1 MKNPL
6 NKRYIRAFK
15 KDFAKY
21 LVIFLLQVLMISAVS
36 GFEVANNSVMKTMN
50 ENIIKLKQESGL
62 FTVKKKLN
70 SSQIKLFEE
79 NDLKVYEQFY
89 IDEVIDNNTTLRFYK
104 IRTQIDLQ
112 EVFDGRLPE
121 NENEIAL
128 ERLYAEN
135 NKISIGDDI
144 SYGDI
149 TYKVVGTISLVDYSS
164 LFSNNNEMM
173 MNSISFGVAILTETG
188 FKRLN
193 GNDVTYR
200 YVYKYNNE
208 YNEETLRNKNDDLKD
223 ILIENTEIKEFIPS
237 YDNKAITFVAED
249 AESDGTSMYIFLYL
263 MLILIAY
270 ISSITIINTIQKES
284 TVIGTLKASG
294 YTNNELIMH
303 YMLMPFIISI
313 LGAIVGNILGYTVVE
328 DFMEGVYFAN
338 YSLAKYVSTFQV
350 KTFLYVSIVPIIL
363 MSAINYVVLH
373 KTLKLKPL
381 KFFRRDLSKHKNRR
395 AIKLSHKI
403 PFFTRYRIRIIMQ
416 NKNAYITLIIG
427 ILFANLL
434 FFFGLAFPNL
444 LNNYI
449 DIANDGIIAP
459 YETILNMPLSLA
471 QSSHKLEASIN
482 LIDFSNKIQTDN
494 ESAEK
499 FSFYSLKIKKGDI
512 YKEDDVNCFGIV
524 SDSEYFKY
532 DLKANDCYISKALAY
547 KYDLTVGSYFTTYEA
562 YKNDTYTFKVTGI
575 TNNNASLEFYLNIDT
590 LNDIFDLGKGTY
602 VGYLSSTPIED
613 IDNEYISQVITA
625 ESTSALSTQLLSS
638 MGEMI
643 SMYTYFAIIVYVLV
657 LFILSKMIIERNSL
671 AISMSKILGYSN
683 MEIGRL
689 YILST
694 TIVVIFGALISI
706 PFCYG
711 PLVKLF
717 EQVFFIEMT
726 GWLPLIVN
734 GDIGIKMFISNVL
747 IYAIVALFE
756 FRRINKV
763 RKDEALKNVE

>member
-6 NKRYIRAFK
+6 NKRYKRAFK

-21 LVIFLLQVLMISAVS
+21 LVIFLLEVLMISAVS
-36 GFEVANNSVMKTMN
+36 GFEVANTSVMKTMN

-70 SSQIKLFEE
+70 NSQIKLLEE

-104 IRTQIDLQ
+104 LRSEIDLQ
-112 EVFDGRLPE
+112 EVFVGRLPE
-121 NENEIAL
+121 NENEIAI
-128 ERLYAEN
+128 ERLYALN
-135 NKISIGDDI
+135 NNIKIGDDI

-149 TYKVVGTISLVDYSS
+149 VYKVVGTVSLVDYSS

-173 MNSISFGVAILTETG
+173 MNAISFGVGVLTDGG

-193 GNDVTYR
+193 SNDITYR

-208 YNEETLRNKNDDLKD
+208 YDENVLREKNDDLKD
-223 ILIENTEIKEFIPS
+223 VLIENTQIKEFMPA
-237 YDNKAITFVAED
+237 YENKAITFVAED
-249 AESDGTSMYIFLYL
+249 AESDGASMYIFLYL

-313 LGAIVGNILGYTVVE
+313 MGAIVGNILGYTVIE
-328 DFMEGVYFAN
+328 NFMQGVYYSN
-338 YSLAKYVSTFQV
+338 YSLAKYVSFFDV
-350 KTFLYVSIVPIIL
+350 KTFLCVSLLPIIL
-363 MSAINYVVLH
+363 MFMINYLVLY

-381 KFFRRDLSKHKNRR
+381 KFFRKDLSKHKNRR

-403 PFFTRYRIRIIMQ
+403 PFFKRYRMRIIIQ
-416 NKNAYITLIIG
+416 NKSAYITLIIG
-427 ILFANLL
+427 IMFANLL

-459 YETILNMPLSLA
+459 YETVLNMPLSLSD
-471 QSSHKLEASIN
+471 SSHKLEASIN
-482 LIDFSNKIQTDN
+482 LIDFANKIQSDN

-499 FSFYSLKIKKGDI
+499 FSFYSLKIKKGDA
-512 YKEDDVNCFGIV
+512 YKEDDINCFGIISN
-524 SDSEYFKY
+524 SDYFKY
-532 DLKANDCYISKALAY
+532 DLKPNDCYVSKALAY
-547 KYDLTVGSYFTTYEA
+547 KYDLDIGTYFTTYEA
-562 YKNDTYTFKVTGI
+562 YKNDNYTFKVTGI
-575 TNNNASLEFYLNIDT
+575 TDNNASLEFYLNIDT

-602 VGYLSSTPIED
+602 VGYFSNSPIED
-613 IDNEYISQVITA
+613 IDNEYISQVITV

-638 MGEMI
+638 MGQMMI
-643 SMYTYFAIIVYVLV
+643 MYTYFAIIVYVLV

-683 MEIGRL
+683 LEIGRL
-689 YILST
+689 YIIST
-694 TIVVIFGALISI
+694 TIVVIIGSLLSI

-717 EQVFFIEMT
+717 EQFFFIEMA
-726 GWLPLIVN
+726 GWLPLIVD
-734 GDIGIKMFISNVL
+734 GDLGIKMFISNVL

-756 FRRINKV
+756 FRRIDRV